1 MCVITICLIATL
13 KTAGMQFVNM
23 IEKPPMNWV
32 DIILIGII
40 LLAII
45 AGWQKGFI
53 RGLLGLAAWTGSL
66 TAAYFFHPLVA
77 EGLQHIVYTGVW
89 SLPLAFIITTV
100 AARLLIGVIIMGI
113 TNTLPQ
119 STEQN
124 SFNKVMGI
132 VPGAIFGLVCAV
144 IVAAFML
151 LLPLKDDINEQVQKS
166 YIASELS
173 KPTDWANKKL
183 EPVFSAA
190 IEESTPVTVIHPKPD
205 ETVILPFSYDE
216 GKPRPSLEAD
226 MLVLI
231 NKERTRHG
239 LKPLVADE
247 ALRKVARAHSQ
258 DMLSRSYFA
267 HKNPDGQSPFDRLEQ
282 AKINFRTAGEN
293 LALAQTLEAA
303 HTNLMKSPG
312 HRANILNK
320 SFGKVGIGIIDAG
333 KHGLMITQ
341 EFKD

>member
-1 MCVITICLIATL
+1 
-13 KTAGMQFVNM
+13 
-23 IEKPPMNWV
+23 MNWIDV
-32 DIILIGII
+32 ILTGII
-40 LLAII
+40 LLAIL

-53 RGLLGLAAWTGSL
+53 RGILDLIAWTGSF
-66 TAAYFFHPLVA
+66 AVAYFFHPPVA
-77 EGLQHIVYTGVW
+77 EGLQHIFQTGSW
-89 SLPLAFIITTV
+89 SLPIAFVLSTL

-113 TNTLPQ
+113 TNLLPE
-119 STEQN
+119 STDRN

-132 VPGAIFGLVCAV
+132 IPGAIFGLVCAV
-144 IVAAFML
+144 IVAALML
-151 LLPLKDDINEQVQKS
+151 LLPLKHDINAQVQKS
-166 YIASELS
+166 YVAAELS
-173 KPTDWANKKL
+173 KQTDWANKKL

-190 IEESTPVTVIHPKPD
+190 IHENTRVTVIHPKPD
-205 ETVILPFSYDE
+205 ETVILPFGYDN

-226 MLVLI
+226 MLVMI
-231 NKERTRHG
+231 NKERTKKG
-239 LKPLVADE
+239 LKILVADE

-267 HKNPDGQSPFDRLEQ
+267 HKNPDGQGPFDRLEK

-320 SFGKVGIGIIDAG
+320 SFGKVGIGILDAG

-341 EFKD
+341 EFRD